1 MNKKWVYI
9 GSVLMVLV
17 LVGFYFFQ
25 KRDPKEQF
33 QEVSVGRS
41 DIQIEIQ
48 TTGTVQPENRLEIKP
63 QISGRIEK
71 VLVEIGQKVKKGQVL
86 AWMSSTERAAMLDA
100 AQSQGPEEVQKW
112 QQMYQPT
119 AVLAP
124 LDGTVIVRNI
134 ETGQTVAMNEA
145 IFIMADLLTVKALI
159 DETDL
164 SQIYRQQ
171 KARIEL
177 DAYPNDKIEAIVDRI
192 AFDAKTISN
201 VTTYTVDVLPLKTPS
216 YFRSGMTANV
226 RFVGPKKESILVL
239 RNDFVKYIDGKPFV
253 LVKSSHGVIEKEVE
267 LGITDG
273 KKTEVLSGLQE
284 GDIVLKSTAKKEFKP
299 NSNPFSP
306 MGNQRRGSR

>member
-1 MNKKWVYI
+1 MNKKWVLSGMFI
-9 GSVLMVLV
+9 LLLLV
-17 LVGFYFFQ
+17 AGIFFIQ
-25 KRDPKEQF
+25 KRSPKEKF
-33 QEVSVGRS
+33 QELTVGRS

-63 QISGRIEK
+63 QVPGRIEK
-71 VLVEIGQKVKKGQVL
+71 VMVEIGQKVKKGQVL

-100 AQSQGPEEVQKW
+100 AQSQGPEEVKKW
-112 QQMYQPT
+112 QEMYQPT

-145 IFIMADLLTVKALI
+145 IFIMADILTVKALI

-164 SQIYRQQ
+164 SQIYRRQ

-177 DAYPNDKIEAIVDRI
+177 DAYPADKIEAVVDRI
-192 AFDAKTISN
+192 AFDAKTVSN
-201 VTTYTVDVLPLKTPS
+201 VTTYTVDVLPIKTPS

-226 RFVGPKKESILVL
+226 RFVGPKKESVLVI
-239 RNDFVKYIDGKPFV
+239 RNDWVKYKDGKPLA
-253 LVKSSHGVIEKEVE
+253 LVKGPQEPMEKELE
-267 LGITDG
+267 LGISDG

-284 GDIVLKSTAKKEFKP
+284 GDLILKSTAVKEFKP

-306 MGNQRRGSR
+306 MGNQRRGSK

>member
-1 MNKKWVYI
+1 LWQEYFLFKKR
-9 GSVLMVLV
+9 S
-17 LVGFYFFQ
+17 
-25 KRDPKEQF
+25 PKEKF
-33 QEVSVGRS
+33 QELTVGRS

-63 QISGRIEK
+63 QVPGRIEK
-71 VLVEIGQKVKKGQVL
+71 VMVEIGQKVKKGQVL

-100 AQSQGPEEVQKW
+100 AQSQGPEEVKKW
-112 QQMYQPT
+112 QEMYQPT

-124 LDGTVIVRNI
+124 LDGPVIVRNI

-145 IFIMADLLTVKALI
+145 IFIMADILTVKALI

-164 SQIYRQQ
+164 SQIYRRQ

-177 DAYPNDKIEAIVDRI
+177 DAYPADKIEAVVDRI
-192 AFDAKTISN
+192 AFDAKTVSN
-201 VTTYTVDVLPLKTPS
+201 VTTYTVDVLPIKTPS

-226 RFVGPKKESILVL
+226 RFVGPKKESVLVI
-239 RNDFVKYIDGKPFV
+239 RNDWVKYKDGKPLA
-253 LVKSSHGVIEKEVE
+253 LVKGPQGPMEKELE
-267 LGITDG
+267 LGISDG

-284 GDIVLKSTAKKEFKP
+284 GDLILKSTAVKEFKP

-306 MGNQRRGSR
+306 MGNQRRGSK

>member
-1 MNKKWVYI
+1 MNKKWVLSAI
-9 GSVLMVLV
+9 FLV
-17 LVGFYFFQ
+17 LFLVAGIFFIQ
-25 KRDPKEQF
+25 KTSPKEKY
-33 QEVSVGRS
+33 QELPVGRS

-63 QISGRIEK
+63 QVPGRIEK

-100 AQSQGPEEVQKW
+100 AQSQGPEEVKKW
-112 QQMYQPT
+112 QEMYQPT

-134 ETGQTVAMNEA
+134 ETGQTVAVNEA
-145 IFIMADLLTVKALI
+145 IFIMADILTVKALI

-164 SQIYRQQ
+164 SQIYRRQ

-177 DAYPNDKIEAIVDRI
+177 DAYPTDKIEAVVDRI
-192 AFDAKTISN
+192 AFDAKTVSN
-201 VTTYTVDVLPLKTPS
+201 VTTYTVDVLPIKTPS

-226 RFVGPKKESILVL
+226 RFVGPKKESVLVI
-239 RNDFVKYIDGKPFV
+239 RNDWVKYKDGKPLA
-253 LVKSSHGVIEKEVE
+253 LVKGPQGPMEKEIE
-267 LGITDG
+267 LGISDG
-273 KKTEVLSGLQE
+273 KKTEILSGLQE
-284 GDIVLKSTAKKEFKP
+284 GDIILKSTSVKEFKP

-306 MGNQRRGSR
+306 MGNQRRGSK